1 LGDHEYIAAKEQI
14 PADHRFGS
22 KQALFPSCRSLIN
35 VLDGNTFIKDYDI
48 VLVAHVFC
56 ISSKHCKVLKAIKK
70 IRDRRWCL

>member
-22 KQALFPSCRSLIN
+22 KQALFPSCYSLTN

-56 ISSKHCKVLKAIKK
+56 ISSKHSKGQKAIKK
-70 IRDRRWCL
+70 IRDRKVCL